1 VTNDEG
7 GQINNLKHLRGAT
20 TMLISQSVGKYSEN
34 YSLHILKA
42 FSVLALEVQYE
53 TEIFIQEAKENFI
66 FGFLK
71 MVEEDE
77 ITTDKAIIIFNQ
89 LLKRFDDF
97 DYRISEEIEDLRSYI
112 FLKIN
117 TNWTKNFTNKFA
129 ENYA

>member
-1 VTNDEG
+1 
-7 GQINNLKHLRGAT
+7 
-20 TMLISQSVGKYSEN
+20 M
-34 YSLHILKA
+34 
-42 FSVLALEVQYE
+42 ALEVQYE
-53 TEIFIQEAKENFI
+53 TENFIQEAKENFI

-117 TNWTKNFTNKFA
+117 TNWTKNFNNKFA